1 MLLAYKGQKITF
13 RFGINNGLTYY
24 DPLLQDP
31 YQDIY
36 VSVVRGLNS
45 YGNIIENAISVINSS
60 YKIESINLR
69 RS

>member
-1 MLLAYKGQKITF
+1 MLLAYKGQEIVF
-13 RFGINNGLTYY
+13 RFGINNGLSHY

-45 YGNIIENAISVINSS
+45 YGNIIENAISTIGSS
-60 YKIESINLR
+60 YKINTIVIRTS
-69 RS
+69 